1 LGFRVYNNTSLAG
14 DLITRTLSKD
24 TINKLKTSS
33 DIGFIGDIS
42 SAAY

>member
-1 LGFRVYNNTSLAG
+1 LGFRVYNGNSLAG
-14 DLITRTLSKD
+14 DLITPTLSND

-33 DIGFIGDIS
+33 DIGFIGDTS